1 MTSVDVGCFDVRRSA
16 GLGNMWTKKGN
27 YMNLNIFK
35 QMAKVKE
42 KMAQAQEAVREKTV
56 EATVGGGM
64 VTVVANGA
72 QEVISIKVDKQV
84 IDPDDVDMLE
94 DLVLSAV
101 NDALRKSKELMAREM
116 GRFARQMGLPPQILS
131 QM

>member
-1 MTSVDVGCFDVRRSA
+1 MKIELEQARTWEYEGQE
-16 GLGNMWTKKGN
+16 GNR
-27 YMNLNIFK
+27 MNLNIFR
-35 QMAKVKE
+35 QMQKVKE
-42 KMAQAQEAVREKTV
+42 KMAEAQAAVREKTV

-72 QEVISIKVDKQV
+72 QEIISISLDKEV

-101 NDALRKSKELMAREM
+101 NDALRKSKELMAQEM
-116 GRFARQMGLPPQILS
+116 GKFAKQMGLPPQILNKL
-131 QM
+131 

>member
-1 MTSVDVGCFDVRRSA
+1 M
-16 GLGNMWTKKGN
+16 NM
-27 YMNLNIFK
+27 NIFK

-42 KMAQAQEAVREKTV
+42 KMAAAQEAVREKTV

-64 VTVVANGA
+64 VTIVANGA
-72 QEVISIKVDKQV
+72 QEIVSIKIDKQV
-84 IDPDDVDMLE
+84 IDPDEVDMLE

-116 GRFARQMGLPPQILS
+116 GRFARQMGLPPQILN
-131 QM
+131 QI

>member
-1 MTSVDVGCFDVRRSA
+1 
-16 GLGNMWTKKGN
+16 
-27 YMNLNIFK
+27 MNLNIFK

-42 KMAQAQEAVREKTV
+42 KIAAAQEAVREKTV

-64 VTVVANGA
+64 VTIVANGA
-72 QEVISIKVDKQV
+72 QEIISIKFDKQV

-116 GRFARQMGLPPQILS
+116 GRFARQMGLPPQILN
-131 QM
+131 QL

>member
-1 MTSVDVGCFDVRRSA
+1 
-16 GLGNMWTKKGN
+16 
-27 YMNLNIFK
+27 MNLNIFK

-42 KMAQAQEAVREKTV
+42 KMAAAQEAVREKTV

-72 QEVISIKVDKQV
+72 QEIISIKVDKQV
-84 IDPDDVDMLE
+84 IDPDEVDMLE

-101 NDALRKSKELMAREM
+101 NDAPRKSKELMAREM
-116 GRFARQMGLPPQILS
+116 GRFARQMGLPPQILN
-131 QM
+131 QL

>member
-1 MTSVDVGCFDVRRSA
+1 
-16 GLGNMWTKKGN
+16 
-27 YMNLNIFK
+27 MNLNIFK
-35 QMAKVKE
+35 QMQKVKE
-42 KMAQAQEAVREKTV
+42 KMAEAQAAVREKTV

-72 QEVISIKVDKQV
+72 QEIISISLDKEV

-101 NDALRKSKELMAREM
+101 NDALRKSKELMAQEM
-116 GRFARQMGLPPQILS
+116 GKFAKQMGLPPQILNKL
-131 QM
+131 

>member
-1 MTSVDVGCFDVRRSA
+1 VKIELEQARTWEYEGQE
-16 GLGNMWTKKGN
+16 GNR
-27 YMNLNIFK
+27 MNLNIFK
-35 QMAKVKE
+35 QMQKVKE
-42 KMAQAQEAVREKTV
+42 KMAEAQAAVREKTV

-72 QEVISIKVDKQV
+72 QEIISISLDKEV

-101 NDALRKSKELMAREM
+101 NDALRKSKELMAQEM
-116 GRFARQMGLPPQILS
+116 GKFAKQMGLPPQILNKL
-131 QM
+131 